1 MSDRQQSKKARKSDN
16 FSFPVYL
23 HGSSSDKAKIFQQ
36 MDQIRAMIKPGCRT
50 TNLEIM
56 DKVLNFWILHHTNV
70 DQGAGESSVSQQK
83 EPHSDI
89 PPNFIML
96 DSSQSESEST
106 HLIGATALNNLL
118 QKYNHHGKHCTGNLV
133 MDTNNIA
140 ISGFWNRFMLSC
152 TKTTCTVYGSEKLKW
167 CNSAYISPTGSFI
180 NQRMLHATQTSGM
193 LPSQLENFCELANIS
208 CGITKFMRPSSAT
221 CDRYIS
227 SVTQVRQN
235 LSPCT
240 IEP

>member
-1 MSDRQQSKKARKSDN
+1 MATHSITIPTVGDS
-16 FSFPVYL
+16 V
-23 HGSSSDKAKIFQQ
+23 
-36 MDQIRAMIKPGCRT
+36 T
-50 TNLEIM
+50 TPWPAFLAAT
-56 DKVLNFWILHHTNV
+56 F
-70 DQGAGESSVSQQK
+70 QQK

-152 TKTTCTVYGSEKLKW
+152 TETTCTVYGSEKLKW
-167 CNSAYISPTGSFI
+167 CNSAYISPTESFI

-208 CGITKFMRPSSAT
+208 CGITKFMRPSSAS